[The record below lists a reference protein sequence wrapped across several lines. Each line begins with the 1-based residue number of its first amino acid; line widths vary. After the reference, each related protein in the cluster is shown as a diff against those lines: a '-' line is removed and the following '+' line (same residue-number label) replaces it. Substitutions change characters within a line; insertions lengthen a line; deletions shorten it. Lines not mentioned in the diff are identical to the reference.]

1 MVLYFS
7 RTAVRC
13 ILVLVLLLA
22 GLGLLT
28 VTQPVVQSVA
38 ALLSARLVPIYKVD
52 TSAQRLAISFDAT
65 WGADQTDQLL
75 EILAQNNVLT
85 TFFLAGNWL
94 ENYPDQVR
102 KIAAA
107 GHEIGNHSYA
117 HAHMNSLTPEQITAD
132 ISKTHVLIKAI
143 CGQESRVF
151 RPPFGEYSNKV
162 IKGIQELNYYPI
174 QWSIDS
180 LDWKDVSAEFMV
192 EKILSQA
199 GPGDIILFHNAGKH
213 TPKAVAQILPE
224 LIKRGFQIVPVGEL
238 IYKENYYIESHSG
251 TQRLLPS
258 AETTKI
264 EHNSVGEVWL

>member
-7 RTAVRC
+7 RTAVCC
-13 ILVLVLLLA
+13 ILALVLLFA
-22 GLGLLT
+22 GLGVVT
-28 VTQPVVQSVA
+28 VTQPVVQTVA
-38 ALLSARLVPIYKVD
+38 AVLSARLIPIYKVD
-52 TSAQRLAISFDAT
+52 SPTQRLAISFDAT

-75 EILAQNNVLT
+75 SLLAQYKVTT

-94 ENYPDQVR
+94 ESYPDQVR

-117 HAHMNSLTPEQITAD
+117 HAHMNNLTPQQIHAD
-132 ISKTHVLIKAI
+132 ISKNHALIKVI
-143 CGQESRVF
+143 SGQEARVF

-162 IKGIQELNYYPI
+162 IEVIQELDYYPI

-192 EKILSQA
+192 ERILSQA

-213 TPKAVAQILPE
+213 TPAAVAQIIPA
-224 LIKRGFQIVPVGEL
+224 LIKKGFQIVPVGEL
-238 IYKENYYIESHSG
+238 IYKENYYIEKHSG
-251 TQRLLPS
+251 LQRLLPP
-258 AETTKI
+258 TVDT
-264 EHNSVGEVWL
+264 VGEVQL